1 MAGPA
6 ARTPS
11 VENPSQR
18 REEREEDSNSART
31 SWALSIAARRLRRMV
46 REPHRSGVA
55 PPLAATAQANAVLL
69 CGAAYAWKTGERC
82 RTLSRGEARVL
93 MPMYDYEPS
102 LSLDNE
108 GRASSTDD
116 GSMGF
121 FPDTPSSSPAFEDT
135 SVVVV
140 SADGAVE
147 IHAGLE
153 EEKAPPLTE
162 GEEEEEEELS
172 PEARALLPAPNS
184 CPRSGINL
192 RRQSPTFGSSKS
204 HALAPRRAQSFGEG
218 VASTVVSCTFFAP
231 PTQPR
236 LEDYLC
242 TCKYCPRAVTIQ
254 RAFQLYGFALDHPQS
269 DALLRVLRA
278 CANYDET
285 VVEVDP
291 LLVLHAEKMLEELGF
306 DEDQAFRLLIA
317 SHFQR
322 A

>member
-1 MAGPA
+1 MGAVNCCA
-6 ARTPS
+6 QT
-11 VENPSQR
+11 
-18 REEREEDSNSART
+18 
-31 SWALSIAARRLRRMV
+31 
-46 REPHRSGVA
+46 A
-55 PPLAATAQANAVLL
+55 PDV
-69 CGAAYAWKTGERC
+69 GAWKTSNRC
-82 RTLSRGEARVL
+82 RTMSRGEAKVL

-102 LSLDNE
+102 LSLDQE
-108 GRASSTDD
+108 DRASSTDN

-121 FPDTPSSSPAFEDT
+121 FPDTPQSASSEREFEDK

-140 SADGAVE
+140 SPDGDVE
-147 IHAGLE
+147 IHGDLE
-153 EEKAPPLTE
+153 EEKPPPPSDDE
-162 GEEEEEEELS
+162 QQDELS

-192 RRQSPTFGSSKS
+192 RRQSPTFGSCKS
-204 HALAPRRAQSFGEG
+204 HALTPRRTQSFGK
-218 VASTVVSCTFFAP
+218 AP
-231 PTQPR
+231 AQPR

-242 TCKYCPRAVTIQ
+242 TCKYCPRAMTIQ

-285 VVEVDP
+285 IMEVDP

-306 DEDQAFRLLIA
+306 DEDQTFRLLVA

-322 A
+322 V

>member
-1 MAGPA
+1 MGAVNCCA
-6 ARTPS
+6 QT
-11 VENPSQR
+11 
-18 REEREEDSNSART
+18 
-31 SWALSIAARRLRRMV
+31 
-46 REPHRSGVA
+46 A
-55 PPLAATAQANAVLL
+55 PDVDT
-69 CGAAYAWKTGERC
+69 WKTRS
-82 RTLSRGEARVL
+82 RSQTLSRDEAKAL
-93 MPMYDYEPS
+93 MPIYDYEPS
-102 LSLDNE
+102 LSLDHE
-108 GRASSTDD
+108 DHASSTDN

-121 FPDTPSSSPAFEDT
+121 FPDTPESASNDHGFEDK

-140 SADGAVE
+140 SADGGVE
-147 IHAGLE
+147 IKGDLD
-153 EEKAPPLTE
+153 EEKAPPPSDYDE
-162 GEEEEEEELS
+162 QEELS

-204 HALAPRRAQSFGEG
+204 HASAPRRTQSFGE
-218 VASTVVSCTFFAP
+218 AP
-231 PTQPR
+231 AQPR

-242 TCKYCPRAVTIQ
+242 TCKYCPRAMTIQ

-269 DALLRVLRA
+269 EALLRVLRA

-285 VVEVDP
+285 IMEVDP

-306 DEDQAFRLLIA
+306 DEDQTFRLLIV

>member
-1 MAGPA
+1 MGAVNCCA
-6 ARTPS
+6 QT
-11 VENPSQR
+11 
-18 REEREEDSNSART
+18 
-31 SWALSIAARRLRRMV
+31 
-46 REPHRSGVA
+46 A
-55 PPLAATAQANAVLL
+55 PDVDT
-69 CGAAYAWKTGERC
+69 WKTRS
-82 RTLSRGEARVL
+82 RSQTLSRDEAKAL
-93 MPMYDYEPS
+93 MPIYDYEPS
-102 LSLDNE
+102 LSLDHE
-108 GRASSTDD
+108 DHASSTDN

-121 FPDTPSSSPAFEDT
+121 FPDTPESASNDHGFEDK

-140 SADGAVE
+140 SADGGVE
-147 IHAGLE
+147 IQGDLD
-153 EEKAPPLTE
+153 EEKAPPPSDYDE
-162 GEEEEEEELS
+162 QEELS

-204 HALAPRRAQSFGEG
+204 HASAPRRTQSFGE
-218 VASTVVSCTFFAP
+218 AP
-231 PTQPR
+231 AQPR

-242 TCKYCPRAVTIQ
+242 TCKYCPRAMTIQ

-269 DALLRVLRA
+269 EALLRVLRA

-285 VVEVDP
+285 IMEVDP

-306 DEDQAFRLLIA
+306 DEDQTFRLLIV